1 MNNFLENKQ
10 NLIMIGQSIIML
22 GVSVYFYKRIQA
34 VVYNIGELHK
44 MILNQQD
51 QINKQNMVIENLR
64 TLVLN
69 NSEKNN
75 KVLQEAK
82 VFVKNNSPREES
94 EIKSENIIEN
104 KVEENKK
111 NEPSSPNKILENK
124 KNKSRLFS
132 GINSTLIFKNN
143 RPEKTQNN
151 RVEVI
156 EELEEEEEEEK
167 IETKSSQTI
176 NKTQISLDDDEEDE
190 EDEDLDAELQN
201 ELRELEYERNLKKR

>member
-82 VFVKNNSPREES
+82 VFVKL
-94 EIKSENIIEN
+94 
-104 KVEENKK
+104 
-111 NEPSSPNKILENK
+111 NKIK
-124 KNKSRLFS
+124 KMKLLL
-132 GINSTLIFKNN
+132 LIKFY
-143 RPEKTQNN
+143 
-151 RVEVI
+151 
-156 EELEEEEEEEK
+156 K
-167 IETKSSQTI
+167 IK
-176 NKTQISLDDDEEDE
+176 KISPDYFQVLI
-190 EDEDLDAELQN
+190 LP
-201 ELRELEYERNLKKR
+201 